1 MQIIIK
7 KGIRHGYAKIDAEG
21 KVFLTVPHCL
31 RNDQKFIDQ
40 LQLQAAKLQQKIQ
53 KKEQIQIFSPAGV
66 MLFGERVAFED
77 LESFK
82 TAKAWKSFFQQT
94 LQEYARPLLDHYSN
108 LLGYQDV
115 PLRIALLKAKWGSC
129 SSDQKILL
137 NQSLVHLPNPLIR
150 YVIVHEVAHLREKH
164 HQKAF
169 WNLVEQLLPDY
180 RIWRKQ
186 LKNMLLTDL
195 DWKDNLVKK

>member
-7 KGIRHGYAKIDAEG
+7 KGIKHGYAKIDAEG

-53 KKEQIQIFSPAGV
+53 KKEQIQIFSPEGV

-77 LESFK
+77 LEKF
-82 TAKAWKSFFQQT
+82 TTTKAWKSFFQQT
-94 LQEYARPLLDHYSN
+94 LEDYARTLLDHYAH
-108 LLGYQDV
+108 LLGYQRI
-115 PLRIALLKAKWGSC
+115 PLRIALVKAKWGSC
-129 SSDQKILL
+129 SADQKILL
-137 NQSLVHLPNPLIR
+137 NQSLVHLPSALIR

-169 WNLVEQLLPDY
+169 WDLVEQLLPDY
-180 RIWRKQ
+180 RIWRKR
-186 LKNMLLTDL
+186 LKNIILTDL
-195 DWKDNLVKK
+195 DWKGSLVKK